1 MTIHNDINQFLLE
14 FNSIDIKDRKN
25 FVDQHKNLIESIR
38 WLEFL
43 HLIFNTI
50 TETDDIIQL
59 LSFIKEE
66 NKLSVDILNFIY
78 SFNSRAEYK
87 KNQIIVNY
95 YINQINEQ
103 VLIDN
108 MSSDLIFNCF
118 FYLYNKYEPCDDQFM
133 INFESFLEKQTMD
146 DKTCHYGIFSSIND
160 AIFLDYLNIDKINK
174 VINILLKNGLVPYN
188 YSDVSMLINHFDIN
202 EPYNAVLSNLKM
214 LYNNNDQDLSIIYQ
228 QLLSNNQC
236 DIKDLTFQ

>member
-1 MTIHNDINQFLLE
+1 MTIHKDINHFL
-14 FNSIDIKDRKN
+14 FDFQSIDINDRKN
-25 FVDQHKNLIESIR
+25 FVEQHKDLIESIR
-38 WLEFL
+38 WFELL
-43 HLIFNTI
+43 NIIFNTI
-50 TETDDIIQL
+50 TKTEDIIQL
-59 LSFIKEE
+59 LSLIKEE
-66 NKLSVDILNFIY
+66 NKLSVDILTSIY

-103 VLIDN
+103 ILIDY
-108 MSSDLIFNCF
+108 MSSDLIFNCL
-118 FYLYNKYEPCDDQFM
+118 FYLYNKYEPCDDQFQ
-133 INFESFLEKQTMD
+133 INFESFLEKQIINN
-146 DKTCHYGIFSSIND
+146 KLCHYGIFSSIND